1 MLALDDHVAPER
13 PVSVNGWKRRLA
25 KRGLALS
32 LRPGNLNRWIAYLTA
47 PGAPFDSRF
56 SPLCGVGWADSY
68 SEAIEAALRDFEA
81 RREDQ
86 QRESVVLALAEP
98 ETALARVNAGRTAAV

>member
-1 MLALDDHVAPER
+1 
-13 PVSVNGWKRRLA
+13 VSVNGWKRRLA

-32 LRPGNLNRWIAYLTA
+32 LRPGNLNRWIAYVTA
-47 PGAPFDSRF
+47 PGAPVDQRF

-68 SEAIEAALRDFEA
+68 DEAIETALRDFQA

-86 QRESVVLALAEP
+86 QREQVVLALAEP
-98 ETALARVNAGRTAAV
+98 EKARTRVNTGSVAAVGPTR

>member
-1 MLALDDHVAPER
+1 M
-13 PVSVNGWKRRLA
+13 SVNGWKRRLA

-32 LRPGNLNRWIAYLTA
+32 LRPANRDRWIAYLTA
-47 PGAPFDSRF
+47 PGAPVDNRF

-68 SEAIEAALRDFEA
+68 DEAIEAAMRDFEA

-86 QRESVVLALAEP
+86 QREQVVLALAEP
-98 ETALARVNAGRTAAV
+98 ETARARVNTGSVGAVGPIR